1 MIKYLP
7 RLFAIFLIASFT
19 LYGSLKS
26 FYNNKITIESFTYEV
41 KPNSSVL
48 DLYNGIYDSNNFFEK
63 SLFLIGIYLFDL
75 RTIQAGEYLIDDSLY
90 KVLTKM
96 KLGETITYK
105 FVISDGT
112 NKFDLGSYINTLKLN
127 NDCKDFSCIDLINN
141 SIEGLLLPDTY
152 FYKKNTNLSLL
163 LNKSSTE
170 LKNYV
175 DIIWKDKPIDN
186 PLKTKY
192 EGIILASIIE
202 KESSSVEEKMKIGGV
217 FLNRLKIKMKLQ
229 ADPTI
234 IYGLMPDFNG
244 DITKKDLRDKSNLYN
259 TYVIKGL
266 PPTPI
271 SMPTKSS
278 LDAAIMNSPNEYLFF
293 VADGEGKHIFSK
305 TYNEHLEY
313 VNLYQ
318 KK

>member
-26 FYNNKITIESFTYEV
+26 FYNNKITIESFIYEV

-48 DLYNGIYDSNNFFEK
+48 DLYNGIYDPNNFFEK

-141 SIEGLLLPDTY
+141 SVEGLLLPDTY

-259 TYVIKGL
+259 TYVINSL

-293 VADGEGKHIFSK
+293 VADGEGKHIFTK

>member
-1 MIKYLP
+1 LIKYLP
-7 RLFAIFLIASFT
+7 RLIAIFLLASFT

-26 FYNNKITIESFTYEV
+26 FYNNRITIESFTYEV
-41 KPNSSVL
+41 KPNSSIL
-48 DLYNGIYDSNNFFEK
+48 DLYNGIYESNNFFEK
-63 SLFLIGIYLFDL
+63 SLFLLGIHLFDF
-75 RTIQAGEYLIDDSLY
+75 RTIQAGEYLIDDSLF

-96 KLGETITYK
+96 KLGKTITYK

-112 NKFDLGSYINTLKLN
+112 NKFDLSSYINTLKLN
-127 NDCKDFSCIDLINN
+127 NDCEDFSCIDLMND

-152 FYKKNTNLSLL
+152 FYKMNTNLSLL
-163 LNKSSTE
+163 LKKSSSE
-170 LKNYV
+170 LKGYV
-175 DIIWKDKPIDN
+175 DMIWKDKPIDN
-186 PLKTKY
+186 PLKSKY

-202 KESSSVEEKMKIGGV
+202 KESSSLEEKMRIGGV

-244 DITKKDLRDKSNLYN
+244 DITKKDLRDNSNLYN
-259 TYVIKGL
+259 TYVIESL

>member
-1 MIKYLP
+1 M
-7 RLFAIFLIASFT
+7 
-19 LYGSLKS
+19 
-26 FYNNKITIESFTYEV
+26 YE
-41 KPNSSVL
+41 
-48 DLYNGIYDSNNFFEK
+48 SNNFFEK
-63 SLFLIGIYLFDL
+63 SLFLLGIYLFDF
-75 RTIQAGEYLIDDSLY
+75 RIIQAGEYLIDDSLF

-112 NKFDLGSYINTLKLN
+112 NKFDLSSYINTLKLN

-152 FYKKNTNLSLL
+152 FYKKDTNLSLL

-186 PLKTKY
+186 PLETKY

-202 KESSSVEEKMKIGGV
+202 KESSSLEEKMKIGGV

-259 TYVIKGL
+259 TYVIKSL

-293 VADGEGKHIFSK
+293 VADDEGKHIFSK

>member
-7 RLFAIFLIASFT
+7 RLSVIFLIALFT

-26 FYNNKITIESFTYEV
+26 FYNNKITIESFIYEV

-259 TYVIKGL
+259 TYVINSL

-293 VADGEGKHIFSK
+293 VADGEGKHIFTK

>member
-19 LYGSLKS
+19 LFGSLKS

-259 TYVIKGL
+259 TYVINSL

-293 VADGEGKHIFSK
+293 VADGEGKHIFTK

>member
-19 LYGSLKS
+19 LFGSLKS

-163 LNKSSTE
+163 LNKSSAE

-202 KESSSVEEKMKIGGV
+202 KESSSLEEKMKIGGV